1 MNVDIFESWPIVG
14 IFIIVAVWMIIFN
27 EIGYQYGMRKKSSKD
42 KEASSTLGPMVGG
55 MLGMLAFVLA
65 LTFSIVSTQHEIR
78 KQNVIDDANAIGTAY
93 RRADLMDV
101 QYKIELKRLFAEYVD
116 IRIKAAEGVAEG
128 RDITNELERT
138 IKIHDLLWDQV
149 FLAAKDNPNTNTSLM
164 IQSVNEVIDMHEKR
178 MMGAFSNKIPDA
190 VWIALMSIIAL
201 TMLTLGSQ
209 IGYNGKRRFTAVFT
223 MVLAFTVLVTIAVDL
238 NRAGSGFIIV
248 DQQPMINL
256 QNSISPVTK

>member
-1 MNVDIFESWPIVG
+1 MKFDIFESWPVVG
-14 IFIIVAVWMIIFN
+14 IFISVALWMILFN

-42 KEASSTLGPMVGG
+42 KEASSTLSPMVGG

-65 LTFSIVSTQHEIR
+65 FTFSIVSTQHEIR

-93 RRADLMDV
+93 RRADLMDT
-101 QYKIELKRLFAEYVD
+101 QYKIELKRLFEEYVD
-116 IRIKAAEGVAEG
+116 IRINAAKGVAEK
-128 RDITNELERT
+128 RNITDELQRT

-149 FLAAKDNPNTNTSLM
+149 LLAAKEKPNTNTSLL

-178 MMGAFSNKIPDA
+178 MMGAFSNKIPNGI
-190 VWIALMSIIAL
+190 WMALMLIIAL

-209 IGYNGKRRFTAVFT
+209 IGFNGKRRFTAVFT
-223 MVLAFTVLVTIAVDL
+223 MVLAFTVLITLAVDL
-238 NRAGSGFIIV
+238 NRPGSGFIIV

-256 QNSISPVTK
+256 QNSIGPRVK